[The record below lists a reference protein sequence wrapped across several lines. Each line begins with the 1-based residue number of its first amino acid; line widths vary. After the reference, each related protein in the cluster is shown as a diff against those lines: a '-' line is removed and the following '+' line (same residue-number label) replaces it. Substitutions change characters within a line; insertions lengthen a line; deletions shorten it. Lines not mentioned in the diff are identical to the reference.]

1 MKTALSV
8 VMALFMVCLS
18 LPAAGHSD
26 VFFDVTDPLY
36 AGGAICDDKDINAA
50 QNSAAI
56 QAAIDAARA
65 SGGGTVLLPVG
76 TCVVDTGFVLYGA
89 LSSFD
94 STGKTNF
101 AGHGRSSRLR
111 LKGLATIGY
120 LLRTPENQ
128 QNNQLVIRDLTLDG
142 NKQLGAEGSGIS
154 LFAARMGRIQNVRIV
169 DFTGIGVRTWAQS
182 PNFTGSHVHITHC
195 DIGGNEIGIRVEAS
209 DIRIEHSRV
218 FLSKGHNVYVGKPQG
233 PLWDFHM
240 IDTELFTAS
249 AEYPQEQGWGVYLD
263 GVRYPQII
271 GNRFDNN
278 AGGGLRILGTE
289 GVVTGNRFA
298 RNGSNTFLGK
308 GLFLVQ
314 SNNIVVTGNH
324 FYNVEGYL
332 HQDVGIYE
340 NNLSRTNIIT
350 DNMCRNALVFG
361 ISASSEQVT
370 GSLIQHNL
378 GTRQIR

>member
-1 MKTALSV
+1 MWRTLLALLV
-8 VMALFMVCLS
+8 VLLS
-18 LPAAGHSD
+18 FPAAGHVD
-26 VFFDVTDPLY
+26 VFFDVTNPVY
-36 AGGAICDDKDINAA
+36 AGGAICDDKEINAA

-76 TCVVDTGFVLYGA
+76 TCVVDAGFILYGG
-89 LSSFD
+89 LSTFD
-94 STGKTNF
+94 TTGLTNL

-111 LKGLATIGY
+111 LKGSTTIGY
-120 LLRTPENQ
+120 LLRTPDNQ
-128 QNNQLVIRDLTLDG
+128 QNHHLVIRDLTLDG
-142 NKQLGAEGSGIS
+142 NKQFGAMGSGIS
-154 LFAARMGRIQNVRIV
+154 FFAARMGRIQNVRIV
-169 DFTGIGVRTWAQS
+169 DFTGVGVRTWARA
-182 PNFTGSHVHITHC
+182 PGFTGSHVHITHS
-195 DIGGNEIGIRVEAS
+195 DIGGNEVGIRVEAS
-209 DIRIEHSRV
+209 DVRIEHSRV
-218 FLSKGHNVYVGKPQG
+218 FMSKGHNVYVGNSQRL
-233 PLWDFHM
+233 LWDFH
-240 IDTELFTAS
+240 IVDTELFSAS
-249 AEYPQEQGWGVYLD
+249 GEYPQEQGWGVYLD

-308 GLFLVQ
+308 GLFLVR
-314 SNNIVVTGNH
+314 SSNIVVTGNH

-340 NNLSRTNIIT
+340 NNLSNTNIIT
-350 DNMCRNALVFG
+350 DNMCRDALVFG
-361 ISASSEQVT
+361 ISARPEQAT

-378 GTRQIR
+378 GTRQVR